1 MNYKDGKVRCIFA
14 RLRKHIFK
22 GEVFMKDGIGIFL
35 WKISVALYLIAN
47 GVLGLADKAFN
58 RGDFYIIFSR
68 MFKGDALGFFVTVA
82 SVISLVAGIAIL
94 LEMFNVQLS
103 FLDTLIL
110 IIAIIWVVYVVI
122 ELIGWI
128 TKGTGTGE
136 NLWSTLQR
144 LAVHLMVL
152 ASLLI
157 ASKKFG

>member
-1 MNYKDGKVRCIFA
+1 
-14 RLRKHIFK
+14 
-22 GEVFMKDGIGIFL
+22 MKDGIGIFL

-47 GVLGLADKAFN
+47 GVLGITTKS
-58 RGDFYIIFSR
+58 GDFKIIFAR
-68 MFKGDALGFFVTVA
+68 MFGGNVDTFVLIC
-82 SVISLVAGIAIL
+82 SVIALVAGIAIL

-110 IIAIIWVVYVVI
+110 IIAIVWAIYVII

-128 TKGTGTGE
+128 KVGF
-136 NLWSTLQR
+136 NDLWHTLQM

>member
-1 MNYKDGKVRCIFA
+1 
-14 RLRKHIFK
+14 
-22 GEVFMKDGIGIFL
+22 MKDGIGIFL

-68 MFKGDALGFFVTVA
+68 MFRGDSLSLFVTVA
-82 SVISLVAGIAIL
+82 SVISLVAGIAVL
-94 LEMFNVQLS
+94 LEMFQIKLS